1 MEVEFD
7 VQFNDLTMLE
17 ANGRFDKVCE
27 IMSSDI
33 AKTGAEGKKKDWMIR
48 STVTI
53 MSPFGYVGMICHF
66 YNTGKVYIAEYYPS
80 TRDLHNQDIR
90 FLTYWANEYGWKTP
104 EPLPSVVDACL
115 PFWKKEWETYI
126 VELPNSQ
133 NHTRPIVL
141 AIKSRD
147 GSSVYFRQTRFE
159 LDAKH

>member
-33 AKTGAEGKKKDWMIR
+33 AKTGDEGKKKDWMIR

-104 EPLPSVVDACL
+104 EPLPSVVDAWL

-126 VELPNSQ
+126 VDSDHLDKKFGVRLDREFDSATSDDNDDNS
-133 NHTRPIVL
+133 
-141 AIKSRD
+141 
-147 GSSVYFRQTRFE
+147 
-159 LDAKH
+159 